1 MTVHRLLEYYYDEE
15 ARHMAFGRNQDN
27 PLDYGAV
34 IIDEA
39 SMMDLMLM
47 GALCRALRD
56 DCRLILTG
64 VQISCLRWEPG
75 MSLRTS

>member
-15 ARHMAFGRNQDN
+15 ARSMAFGRNAYN
-27 PLDYGAV
+27 PLDYDVV

-47 GALCRALRD
+47 GAVCRR
-56 DCRLILTG
+56 C
-64 VQISCLRWEPG
+64 V
-75 MSLRTS
+75 